1 MHGAFPAVAILAFL
15 AGAHAS
21 AVDLDPT
28 SFEKQVVSSGKN
40 AFIKFFAP
48 WCGHCK
54 SMKPNWD
61 KLGAAYSGHA
71 KVVIGDVDCT
81 LDANKDL
88 CAEYGVQV
96 HG

>member
-1 MHGAFPAVAILAFL
+1 MRSTVAVLAILAVL
-15 AGAHAS
+15 AGASAS
-21 AVDLDPT
+21 AVDLDPV
-28 SFEKQVVSSGKN
+28 SFEKQVISSGKN

-81 LDANKDL
+81 LDGNKDL
-88 CAEYGVQV
+88 CQEYGVQV